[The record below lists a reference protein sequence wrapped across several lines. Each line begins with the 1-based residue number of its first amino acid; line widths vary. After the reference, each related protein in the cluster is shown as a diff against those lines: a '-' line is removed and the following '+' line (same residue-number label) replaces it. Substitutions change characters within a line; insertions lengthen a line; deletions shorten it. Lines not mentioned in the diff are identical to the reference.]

1 MSRSLA
7 TLLTIAVVITAAG
20 CLLQRLKRLRSD
32 DRLLHPLS
40 PIQRQPRLA
49 MVAGKSQGLVKLF
62 VQAIGGV
69 ENLPDF
75 LALRVGIPGVE
86 DDRPGVSEIHKFLDT
101 TGRFKPRFTARMPPR
116 GPRMNRVADNL
127 QTATLRQPM

>member
-7 TLLTIAVVITAAG
+7 TLLTIAVVTTAAG

-32 DRLLHPLS
+32 DRLQHPLS
-40 PIQRQPRLA
+40 QIQRQPRLA

-69 ENLPDF
+69 EILPDF

-86 DDRPGVSEIHKFLDT
+86 DDRQG
-101 TGRFKPRFTARMPPR
+101 
-116 GPRMNRVADNL
+116 
-127 QTATLRQPM
+127 